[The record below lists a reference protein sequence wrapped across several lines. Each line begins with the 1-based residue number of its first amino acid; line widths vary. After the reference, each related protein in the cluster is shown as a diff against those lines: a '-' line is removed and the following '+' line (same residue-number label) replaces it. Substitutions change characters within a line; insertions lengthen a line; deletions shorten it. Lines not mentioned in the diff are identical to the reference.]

1 MYAYHD
7 EEILHALK
15 KLAQNFHLLHWNFT
29 DASAYSKQEPVQHW
43 LGDKSEEVMIN
54 VFTGTKIQE
63 PFHRHDFFFIHFA
76 YSGDY
81 QALSAHPDNRI
92 TIKEGDC
99 YVGQPYSGYAVT
111 RDSDQACTIIGVLIQ
126 KETFIREF
134 LPSLSADTAMLHFFL
149 APQKNAY
156 SDVCI
161 HFPIPTT
168 SPIWRLLGLLVLEY
182 ANKTEDTQKILKPM
196 IMSLAM
202 YLSSEYQRQQL
213 PTTST
218 STLIDQVTAYLEYN
232 ADSATLKTTAAHFGY
247 HPVYLSRLLPEKTG
261 KTFSQLL
268 LESRMRKAHLLLKH
282 TDLSIEKI
290 AAMLGYSNS
299 SNFYKAFNHYYGT
312 SPRRWPKN

>member
-1 MYAYHD
+1 MYVYHD
-7 EEILHALK
+7 EEILHALE
-15 KLAQNFHLLHWNFT
+15 KLAQDFHMLRWDFT
-29 DASAYSKQEPVQHW
+29 DASASNEEEPVQHW
-43 LGDKSEEVMIN
+43 LGDESEEVMIN

-76 YSGDY
+76 YNGDY
-81 QALSAHPDNRI
+81 QALSAHPDNCI

-111 RDSDQACTIIGVLIQ
+111 RDSDQTCTIIGVLIQ

-149 APQKNAY
+149 APQKDRYA
-156 SDVCI
+156 DECF
-161 HFPIPTT
+161 HLPLPPA
-168 SPIWRLLGLLVLEY
+168 SPIWRLLGLMVLEY
-182 ANKTEDTQKILKPM
+182 ANKTDDTQKILKPM

-268 LESRMRKAHLLLKH
+268 LESRMRKAHLLLNH
-282 TDLSIEKI
+282 TDLSIEKV

-299 SNFYKAFNHYYGT
+299 SNFYKAFKHYYGT
-312 SPRRWPKN
+312 SPRRLKE

>member
-149 APQKNAY
+149 APQKDRYA
-156 SDVCI
+156 DECF
-161 HFPIPTT
+161 HLPLPPA
-168 SPIWRLLGLLVLEY
+168 SPIWRLLGLMVLEY
-182 ANKTEDTQKILKPM
+182 ANKTDDTQKILKPM

-247 HPVYLSRLLPEKTG
+247 HPVYISRLLPEKTG

-268 LESRMRKAHLLLKH
+268 LESRMRKAHLLLNH

-299 SNFYKAFNHYYGT
+299 SNFYKAFKHYYGT
-312 SPRRWPKN
+312 SPRRLKG

>member
-1 MYAYHD
+1 MYVYHD
-7 EEILHALK
+7 EEILHALE
-15 KLAQNFHLLHWNFT
+15 KLAQDFHMLRWDFT
-29 DASAYSKQEPVQHW
+29 DASASNEEEPVQHW
-43 LGDKSEEVMIN
+43 LGDESEEVMIN

-76 YSGDY
+76 YNGDY
-81 QALSAHPDNRI
+81 QALSAHPDNCI

-111 RDSDQACTIIGVLIQ
+111 RDSDQTCTIIGVLIQ

-149 APQKNAY
+149 APQKDRYA
-156 SDVCI
+156 DECF
-161 HFPIPTT
+161 HLPLPPA
-168 SPIWRLLGLLVLEY
+168 SPIWRLLGLMVIEY
-182 ANKTEDTQKILKPM
+182 ANKTDDTQKILKPM

-299 SNFYKAFNHYYGT
+299 SNFYKAFKHYYGT
-312 SPRRWPKN
+312 SPRRLKE

>member
-15 KLAQNFHLLHWNFT
+15 KLAQKFHLLHWDFT

-43 LGDKSEEVMIN
+43 LGDESEEVMIN

-182 ANKTEDTQKILKPM
+182 ANKTEDTQQILKPM

-202 YLSSEYQRQQL
+202 YISSEYKRQNL
-213 PTTST
+213 PTNS
-218 STLIDQVTAYLEYN
+218 SLVDQITAYIESHS
-232 ADSATLKTTAAHFGY
+232 DSVTLKSTAAHFGY
-247 HPVYLSRLLPEKTG
+247 HPVYISRLLPEKAD

-268 LESRMRKAHLLLKH
+268 FESRMRKAHLLLNH
-282 TDLSIEKI
+282 TDLSIEKV

-299 SNFYKAFNHYYGT
+299 SNFYKAFKHYYGT
-312 SPRRWPKN
+312 SPRRLKE